1 MEKVKFSQSAIM
13 ENGSYQEIENL
24 LMQVKDIGNDDILVP
39 LANRKDICAKLIEN
53 EKLPESVVKE
63 FVKTCSFEEFLLLLS
78 RSNEYLTYEILC
90 ACGTRK
96 EYLQQIVQSNNVE
109 NILRIARI
117 PYLPLNIQIY
127 ILTSS
132 NDELIRPF
140 IKYNDTF
147 DETIEKLII
156 FSKNKKWYQWATED
170 RDYCMYVEPS
180 DKFEEEIIES
190 GDEDI
195 ICFAMDVC
203 LLPNP
208 LKIIELDNPKLTEHL
223 VYSFPYNDVI
233 DWVIKNKRED
243 LLSIIIEEHFLDERV
258 PEALLK
264 FKKHKFMQRF
274 IQKLQE
280 QATKW
285 QTEEQRMYFSR
296 SKELE
301 KILKYYDVPYKAIDK
316 SSISLIQE

>member
-1 MEKVKFSQSAIM
+1 MEKGKNSQLAII

-24 LMQVKDIGNDDILVP
+24 LAQVKDIGNNDILVP
-39 LANRKDICAKLIEN
+39 LAKRKDICIKLIKD
-53 EKLPESVVKE
+53 EKLPETTTKE
-63 FVKTCSFEEFLLLLS
+63 FIKTCSFEEFLLLLS
-78 RSNEYLTYEILC
+78 RSDEYLTCGMRC
-90 ACGTRK
+90 ACSTRK
-96 EYLQQIVQSNNVE
+96 EYLQQIVQSNNIE
-109 NILRIARI
+109 NILRIVCI

-127 ILTSS
+127 ILTSG
-132 NDELIRPF
+132 NDELIQSF
-140 IKYNDTF
+140 IKGSDEF

-170 RDYCMYVEPS
+170 RDYKMYVEPS
-180 DKFEEEIIES
+180 DKFEKEIIES
-190 GDEDI
+190 NDEDI

-208 LKIIELDNPKLTEHL
+208 LKIIELNNPKLTEHL

-243 LLSIIIEEHFLDERV
+243 LLSIIIEEHFMDERV

-274 IQKLQE
+274 IQKLQDYAAKR
-280 QATKW
+280 QAED
-285 QTEEQRMYFSR
+285 QEE
-296 SKELE
+296 
-301 KILKYYDVPYKAIDK
+301 
-316 SSISLIQE
+316 